1 MSSMANSA
9 AARRRG
15 SESEGE
21 GSGGGGFREIGSGGG
36 EKWYVGGRTAGGE
49 ERFFRL
55 GVVRRDGSLERVS
68 ADRLSL

>member
-1 MSSMANSA
+1 MSSMSN
-9 AARRRG
+9 ARRRG

-21 GSGGGGFREIGSGGG
+21 GASSGGGFREMPGG

-55 GVVRRDGSLERVS
+55 GVVRRDRSLDRLS